1 MSAEISVTK
10 SELEAVK
17 RHLRLTYDDPDID
30 RTVTELIEDATIQ
43 LNHKLGAELNYFSPS
58 AERRLFLSYISYLWN
73 ECEEEFDGAYS
84 RQINEIRRKVA
95 VENEKQEKV

>member
-1 MSAEISVTK
+1 MSAEINVTK
-10 SELEAVK
+10 SELELVK
-17 RHLRLTYDDPDID
+17 RHLNLTFYDPDVD
-30 RTVTELIEDATIQ
+30 RKVTETIEDATVQ

-73 ECEEEFDGAYS
+73 ECEEEFDGAYA

-95 VENEKQEKV
+95 VENEKQEEI